1 MKFGQLTRHIFFFQK
16 LCKKCDTETSSRPLF
31 VFWKSFILRWKQVVC
46 SLVSISFENPQLG
59 MQKNKLCKNLSY
71 GSRDMLKFDF
81 LEKDLGIVSSPH
93 FVYDF
98 SRKMFFTLCSINWP
112 NFMSGCIYFLR
123 YWAVCIWNSLLPRLW
138 RHKFWS

>member
-1 MKFGQLTRHIFFFQK
+1 M
-16 LCKKCDTETSSRPLF
+16 
-31 VFWKSFILRWKQVVC
+31 VC

-59 MQKNKLCKNLSY
+59 IQKNKLCKNLSY

-98 SRKMFFTLCSINWP
+98 SRKMFFTLCSIN
-112 NFMSGCIYFLR
+112 
-123 YWAVCIWNSLLPRLW
+123 
-138 RHKFWS
+138 